1 MSFFWVGHFEFFFS
15 EKKIFSFASFPW
27 KSAQIYMVEWMG
39 RNFDVF
45 PGFQKIS
52 LLCVILRYTVYQD
65 SISRSRFLLLLLQHG
80 FVNLMAYHTTYLY
93 IVCMYYHKCDLLSN
107 AIFANMNVH
116 CSPACTRTRSS
127 IACTTDGTCKRLD
140 SVTP

>member
-1 MSFFWVGHFEFFFS
+1 MKNKFSLVSHFGFFFQ
-15 EKKIFSFASFPW
+15 EKEKLFLLDPHENL
-27 KSAQIYMVEWMG
+27 AQMG
-39 RNFDVF
+39 LNFDVF